1 MSGNICIISR
11 QVTVNVF
18 DQIPYVP
25 SGFVIITVH
34 DPCEAAGIV
43 NVASS
48 VDDDCGYVSVLVIFV
63 YPDLCNTTLASGW
76 KFVAIIVRRWFAVKR
91 PPVATDDGLTSE
103 ILIIFCDDVEVVA
116 VAVTLVEAWIAK

>member
-25 SGFVIITVH
+25 SGFVIITFH

-43 NVASS
+43 IVASS
-48 VDDDCGYVSVLVIFV
+48 VDDDCGYVSVLVIFT
-63 YPDLCNTTLASGW
+63 YPDLCNTTLASG
-76 KFVAIIVRRWFAVKR
+76 
-91 PPVATDDGLTSE
+91 
-103 ILIIFCDDVEVVA
+103 
-116 VAVTLVEAWIAK
+116 